1 MSSKIYNGP
10 EYAAQPM
17 PWRRSASLP
26 AHGRAPLD
34 DSGRKAAE
42 AQMQAAYQQGIAAGQ
57 AAAAQAAQ
65 ARLDP
70 ALGALAD
77 IVNELAGCRRILRAQ
92 AEGATVALAM
102 AIARR
107 VLHRELNIDPTAIL
121 GLVKAAFDRCD
132 ASETHRLR
140 VSPSDARLIQENR
153 SRLEFPQALEVMPD
167 PALVSGSAIFETSRG
182 ELDASV
188 DTQLSEIE
196 RGLTDVLRRRSS

>member
-1 MSSKIYNGP
+1 
-10 EYAAQPM
+10 
-17 PWRRSASLP
+17 
-26 AHGRAPLD
+26 
-34 DSGRKAAE
+34 
-42 AQMQAAYQQGIAAGQ
+42 MQAAYQQGIAAGQ

-121 GLVKAAFDRCD
+121 GLVKAAFERCD

-140 VSPSDARLIQENR
+140 VSPSDARIIQENR

-182 ELDASV
+182 ELDASI